1 MFGRRNYHRYGV
13 SNAEGHLRVVR
24 DVTVFHGVEH
34 EFVVISEDPEPSGEQ
49 LTLERIVDGQVT
61 SMDVSVVDSQPAIV
75 DGTIRHRLRLKSL
88 NGHDRRQTA
97 GRAH

>member
-61 SMDVSVVDSQPAIV
+61 SMDVSVIDSQPAIV

-97 GRAH
+97 ERAH

>member
-34 EFVVISEDPEPSGEQ
+34 ELVVISEDPEPSGER

-61 SMDVSVVDSQPAIV
+61 SIEVSVVDSQPAIV
-75 DGTIRHRLRLKSL
+75 DGAIRHRLRLKSL

-97 GRAH
+97 ERAH

>member
-61 SMDVSVVDSQPAIV
+61 SMDVSVIDSQPAIV

-88 NGHDRRQTA
+88 NGHHRRPTTD
-97 GRAH
+97 RAH